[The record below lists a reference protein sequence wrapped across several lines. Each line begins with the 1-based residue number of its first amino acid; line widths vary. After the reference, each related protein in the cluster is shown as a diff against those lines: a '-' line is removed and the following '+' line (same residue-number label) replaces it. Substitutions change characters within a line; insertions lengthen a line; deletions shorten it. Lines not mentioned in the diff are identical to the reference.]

1 MWQRPCIVA
10 FALGVTVFPGCSKDR
25 TKSDAPAA
33 SSRAPGPRKSKI
45 VCTVHVPAGWSRSA
59 SPMPDHIAELMTQ
72 MRGTRPISTFVLEE
86 VPTLFGSLTEAVGAE
101 TRRVDNAW
109 SGQLDF
115 GLIGE
120 ETFASKRGS
129 GTLLAFRWRRAKGEP
144 MWLHY
149 RALLQVDGLWVRA
162 IAETVA
168 DGDPT
173 TADTNGDA
181 ALTDAAG
188 RYVGRETAAIRAML
202 ASLTCSAP

>member
-33 SSRAPGPRKSKI
+33 SSRAPGPRKSNI

-59 SPMPDHIAELMTQ
+59 SPMPDHIAELMTK
-72 MRGTRPISTFVLEE
+72 MRGTLPISTFVLEE
-86 VPTLFGSLTEAVGAE
+86 VPTQFGSLTEAVGAE

-109 SGQLDF
+109 SEQLDF

-120 ETFASKRGS
+120 EPFASKRGS

-168 DGDPT
+168 ADGGPP
-173 TADTNGDA
+173 TADADD
-181 ALTDAAG
+181 DAAG